1 MNKKSIIDN
10 YRPSPNMVSLR
21 TIMINDEKNF

>member
-10 YRPSPNMVSLR
+10 YIPNPNMVSLR
-21 TIMINDEKNF
+21 TIMINDEMNF

>member
-10 YRPSPNMVSLR
+10 YIPSPNVVSLR
-21 TIMINDEKNF
+21 TIMINDETNF